1 MMAVVVIVMATT
13 RIMVTDLLEYVGSV
27 FKRRSGYLWL
37 AALCIF
43 LAIPRNNYFLRRGGV
58 GVGDDTADM
67 QAATQGVQGECGR
80 GRQRCESVA
89 VVNVF
94 STEPRPPPLDL

>member
-1 MMAVVVIVMATT
+1 M
-13 RIMVTDLLEYVGSV
+13 
-27 FKRRSGYLWL
+27 L
-37 AALCIF
+37 AAF
-43 LAIPRNNYFLRRGGV
+43 LRDVRDICGGGFVHFPGNSQQHNYFLRRGGV

-67 QAATQGVQGECGR
+67 QAATQGAQGECGRGRGCRR

-89 VVNVF
+89 VVNIF